1 MIAHS
6 AAWCQ
11 CNSLMPP
18 AVNRMLTPVIVLEI
32 AKSSCVTW
40 RAQPP
45 FCTRFGALLK
55 EAQSIGMPP
64 TSVAGGNCAEGN
76 CLASASL
83 CGPGSL
89 RFPGPLALIAPCG
102 GWAGLPN
109 DAARAALAVMT
120 APAADTVS
128 ISRLENMMSSPGQ
141 IKLRYIRGRV
151 TIAVSH

>member
-11 CNSLMPP
+11 CSSLMPP
-18 AVNRMLTPVIVLEI
+18 VSVWEI

-64 TSVAGGNCAEGN
+64 TSVGGGNCAEGTS
-76 CLASASL
+76 LPIASL

-89 RFPGPLALIAPCG
+89 RFPGALPLIAPCG
-102 GWAGLPN
+102 GRSGLPN
-109 DAARAALAVMT
+109 EAARAALAVIT
-120 APAADTVS
+120 APAADTAN
-128 ISRLENMMSSPGQ
+128 ISRLENIVVAPL
-141 IKLRYIRGRV
+141 KNRLRV
-151 TIAVSH
+151 HQNMFTIIVNH

>member
-18 AVNRMLTPVIVLEI
+18 AVRRMLTPVMVSEI
-32 AKSSCVTW
+32 AKSFCVTW

-45 FCTRFGALLK
+45 FWTLFCALLN

-76 CLASASL
+76 WFPIASL

-89 RFPGPLALIAPCG
+89 RFPGALPLMAPCG
-102 GWAGLPN
+102 GWSGLPKE
-109 DAARAALAVMT
+109 AARAAPAVIT
-120 APAADTVS
+120 APAADTAN
-128 ISRLENMMSSPGQ
+128 ISRLENMLPLLLEIG
-141 IKLRYIRGRV
+141 LGYR
-151 TIAVSH
+151 

>member
-18 AVNRMLTPVIVLEI
+18 AVSRMLTPEIVSET
-32 AKSSCVTW
+32 AKSACVTW

-45 FCTRFGALLK
+45 FWTRLGALLK

-76 CLASASL
+76 WLPIASL

-89 RFPGPLALIAPCG
+89 RFPGPLALMAPCG
-102 GWAGLPN
+102 GWSGLPKE
-109 DAARAALAVMT
+109 AARAALAVIT
-120 APAADTVS
+120 APAADTAS
-128 ISRLENMMSSPGQ
+128 TSRLENIVVAPLK
-141 IKLRYIRGRV
+141 IKLRV
-151 TIAVSH
+151 HQ

>member
-18 AVNRMLTPVIVLEI
+18 AVSRMLTPAIVLEI
-32 AKSSCVTW
+32 AKSFCVTS

-45 FCTRFGALLK
+45 FWTRFGALLK

-76 CLASASL
+76 SL
-83 CGPGSL
+83 PRAGFCGPGSL
-89 RFPGPLALIAPCG
+89 RLPGPLALTAPCG
-102 GWAGLPN
+102 GWSGLPKE
-109 DAARAALAVMT
+109 AARAALAVIT
-120 APAADTVS
+120 APAADTAN
-128 ISRLENMMSSPGQ
+128 ISRLENMLPLLCKNRPGY
-141 IKLRYIRGRV
+141 RRDRF
-151 TIAVSH
+151 TM

>member
-1 MIAHS
+1 
-6 AAWCQ
+6 
-11 CNSLMPP
+11 
-18 AVNRMLTPVIVLEI
+18 MLTPVIVSEI

-45 FCTRFGALLK
+45 FCTRFGALLN

-76 CLASASL
+76 CLAIASL

-89 RFPGPLALIAPCG
+89 RFPGPLALMAPCG
-102 GWAGLPN
+102 GWSGLPN

-128 ISRLENMMSSPGQ
+128 ISRLENMMSSPLR
-141 IKLRYIRGRV
+141 KLCGYVKDGIAIVV
-151 TIAVSH
+151 TF

>member
-11 CNSLMPP
+11 CNSRMPP
-18 AVNRMLTPVIVLEI
+18 AVSRMLTPEIVFEI

-45 FCTRFGALLK
+45 FWTRFGALLK
-55 EAQSIGMPP
+55 EAQSSGMPP

-76 CLASASL
+76 WLPRAGL

-89 RFPGPLALIAPCG
+89 RFPGPLALMAPCVG
-102 GWAGLPN
+102 RCGLANEAAG
-109 DAARAALAVMT
+109 AALAVLT
-120 APAADTVS
+120 APAADTANTS
-128 ISRLENMMSSPGQ
+128 LRENMMLTPRQ
-141 IKLRYIRGRV
+141 FN
-151 TIAVSH
+151 

>member
-1 MIAHS
+1 MIAHP

-18 AVNRMLTPVIVLEI
+18 AVSRMLTPVMVSEI
-32 AKSSCVTW
+32 AKSLCVTW

-76 CLASASL
+76 WLAIASL

-102 GWAGLPN
+102 GRSGLPN
-109 DAARAALAVMT
+109 EAARAAPAVMT
-120 APAADTVS
+120 APAADTAS
-128 ISRLENMMSSPGQ
+128 TSRLENMITSPIQNQLVG
-141 IKLRYIRGRV
+141 
-151 TIAVSH
+151 T

>member
-18 AVNRMLTPVIVLEI
+18 AVNRMLTPVIVFEI

-64 TSVAGGNCAEGN
+64 TSVAGGDCAEGN
-76 CLASASL
+76 WLPMASL

-89 RFPGPLALIAPCG
+89 RVPRALALIAPCG
-102 GWAGLPN
+102 GWSGLPKE
-109 DAARAALAVMT
+109 AALAALAVLT
-120 APAADTVS
+120 APAAEPANT
-128 ISRLENMMSSPGQ
+128 SRLENMLPLLSKSTG
-141 IKLRYIRGRV
+141 V
-151 TIAVSH
+151 HE